1 MTQGAPARVL
11 RHTLAARLLHGAAVL
26 AVALLLPTGLALGEM
41 LPPGW
46 VARLGGHAAAS
57 VGHDLLGLGF
67 VGLAALVLVV
77 GHRGAGMLL
86 RELGQV
92 RRADVVWLGA
102 FLRDGA
108 GRRPPRAWHAA
119 RLDPLQRWVI
129 AVVLAALAALAV
141 SGVVLYFAPAHWR
154 WVFVVAVR
162 AHALAGCVL
171 MLALLVHA
179 IAGLGVLPTHR
190 GVARSMFGDGTVPLA
205 TARRLWPG
213 WTTSRVARHPPDT
226 ER

>member
-1 MTQGAPARVL
+1 M
-11 RHTLAARLLHGAAVL
+11 
-26 AVALLLPTGLALGEM
+26 
-41 LPPGW
+41 
-46 VARLGGHAAAS
+46 
-57 VGHDLLGLGF
+57 
-67 VGLAALVLVV
+67 
-77 GHRGAGMLL
+77 
-86 RELGQV
+86 
-92 RRADVVWLGA
+92 
-102 FLRDGA
+102 
-108 GRRPPRAWHAA
+108 
-119 RLDPLQRWVI
+119 
-129 AVVLAALAALAV
+129 
-141 SGVVLYFAPAHWR
+141 LYFAPAHWR

-162 AHALAGCVL
+162 AHALAGGVL